1 MTPLRF
7 IWLIVFWLT
16 LTVQCFAQEA
26 LPQLS
31 FLPTRLCGPM
41 TTDDQESNALSSTV
55 AEIEKLLADLPR
67 GRERDIALKLRDA
80 VSVRRLPG
88 FCLDPRNGEFVA
100 ESVGGYGTGSREFR
114 VALGNRS
121 LPDIEFDLAAG
132 PEEGTFD
139 YAYRVSNGAKASA
152 PITTWGL
159 MTPVADRTKS
169 LTHQLWPVAAATK
182 SDRTVTVATREGTQT
197 GMGPLLDP
205 GGSELVRWKMPS
217 DRFAIQAGS
226 SLSLFAVRSAFRPG
240 WTTAYVGSDDAIEL
254 PQLPLPE
261 EVMAGLEVLS
271 RPEHYF
277 TGVLTVGPKFSPGT
291 DRTWVAGDWLFGIQS
306 MTMGGPLSATS
317 PYVTELLDALVRIA
331 ASAPEALVPLKVRS
345 PPKGAMEALVDKAVR
360 MALR

>member
-1 MTPLRF
+1 MLR
-7 IWLIVFWLT
+7 LTLSIVFWLT
-16 LTVQCFAQEA
+16 PATQCFAEEA

-31 FLPTRLCGPM
+31 FLPARLCDP
-41 TTDDQESNALSSTV
+41 TTTSDQESSAQSSIA
-55 AEIEKLLADLPR
+55 AEIEKLIADLPR
-67 GRERDIALKLRDA
+67 GRERDVALRLRDA
-80 VSVRRLPG
+80 VSVRHLPG
-88 FCLDPRNGEFVA
+88 FCMDPRNGEFVA
-100 ESVGGYGTGSREFR
+100 ESVGGYGTRSREFR

-139 YAYRVSNGAKASA
+139 YAYRVSNGAEARA
-152 PITTWGL
+152 PIATWGL
-159 MTPVADRTKS
+159 MTPVADHTKS
-169 LTHQLWPVAAATK
+169 LTHPLWPVATATK

-226 SLSLFAVRSAFRPG
+226 SPSLFAVRSAFRPG

-254 PQLPLPE
+254 PQQPLPE

-291 DRTWVAGDWLFGIQS
+291 DRTWIAGDWLFGIQS
-306 MTMGGPLSATS
+306 MTMGGHLSATS